1 MLKDLVC
8 MNRSIRRYDAT
19 RSISKEELFELVNL
33 ARLSPSAANR
43 QPIKYVIVNE
53 KEELDKVFPCIGW
66 AAYLQDWKGPEP
78 NQRPTA
84 YLIMITELQIAPHVN
99 VDPGISAQTILLG
112 ATEMGLGG
120 CMISSVNKSKLR
132 RILKIPNY
140 YEILLTIA
148 IGKPDEKVILEE
160 VDKEGDIRYWRDEI
174 GDHHVPKRKLED
186 IIIDFNIQK

>member
-1 MLKDLVC
+1 MLKDLVS

-43 QPIKYVIVNE
+43 QPIKYVLVNE

-66 AAYLQDWKGPEP
+66 AAYLQDWKGPDP
-78 NQRPTA
+78 SQRPTA
-84 YLIMITELQIAPHVN
+84 YIIMITELQIAPHVN

-112 ATEMGLGG
+112 ATEKGLGG